1 MANIWADRTRETT
14 TTTGT
19 GALTLLGAPS
29 GYQTFAA
36 SMTTSD
42 TCYGFVADQS
52 GGNWEVDLFTMQA
65 NGTLARTTV
74 LASSNGG
81 NLVNFGS
88 GTKDVVLDL
97 PAYAIRNL
105 APMEPL
111 GLVSTPIG
119 LHFVGNT
126 QAACQF
132 DVTNAHTCL
141 AWGSIPGVI
150 GSNTVFTAGIFPDT
164 STGNI
169 EIELV
174 GGIASAPGV
183 DAEGKIRCDSMTS
196 PSNGMFYLGGSA
208 TLVAGSSQAHFLRLL
223 RTTCQAL
230 QPDNTYGIWC
240 QYGCYVHATECTF
253 NGMET
258 AVRLDDFMPGVCTVT
273 RCNGEQLRRV
283 IQTWAAGHGPVAP
296 VEVSHCRF
304 ALIGQPGQYALD
316 FDHEGP
322 LVVRGNRFEAIND
335 VQPLLACRFGTLR
348 LEHCNNS
355 YHCVG
360 AWTASAVRF
369 PNGRGATS
377 LLDTGNC
384 YVSNDNATP
393 PRLFEQQTALV
404 TN

>member
-208 TLVAGSSQAHFLRLL
+208 TLVAGANNAVNLRFFRTSSAVNWWELFVNNS
-223 RTTCQAL
+223 TTL
-230 QPDNTYGIWC
+230 QVR
-240 QYGCYVHATECTF
+240 QYVSSVLTSTISFPNAS
-253 NGMET
+253 
-258 AVRLDDFMPGVCTVT
+258 
-273 RCNGEQLRRV
+273 GEVQL
-283 IQTWAAGHGPVAP
+283 AARAKYSVDTNLAITDRF
-296 VEVSHCRF
+296 VEVDTS
-304 ALIGQPGQYALD
+304 G
-316 FDHEGP
+316 
-322 LVVRGNRFEAIND
+322 GNRNISLYPGS